1 MMYVWAWYEAMWYS
15 PPKCRVGKKRRKD
28 LINKNRRLSIP
39 YVAKATQGKD
49 KID

>member
-1 MMYVWAWYEAMWYS
+1 MEDNNF
-15 PPKCRVGKKRRKD
+15 KD

-39 YVAKATQGKD
+39 YVAKVTQGKD